1 MSQRHKALPSDD
13 FGPLLPGP
21 AFGCQTHVMKVLF
34 GLDCFEHL
42 ETCPKCGCECTF
54 QTNNRVKKLKDGS
67 EKQYP
72 EVSLRCTSRKC
83 QARAHFIDNTIW
95 AIVKDRI
102 LFVFVVNAFLNRA
115 STQSVVNDTGCKQS
129 TAEKYM
135 RIIKN
140 ALFLENEEEK
150 KYMKLGGKG
159 ETVQADESC
168 VFKRKNGVGRILEL
182 TRHGWLFGVVEDKID
197 GRLYIQ
203 MIRHKDADT
212 LQGIIKEHVEKETT
226 IFTDC
231 WPSYNGLNGVNGYKH
246 YNVNHSEH
254 FVEQKPLQMSQAE
267 ERAAIQIVVN
277 DFEDAGDD
285 AFEDEGVVEQPMVSV
300 NTQKIER
307 SWREVK
313 RELTNQH
320 ISVLRRNVGVAIYRY
335 NHLNVRIPLV
345 ERREMVIRA
354 VAKNQMR
361 LRELMRQRFPV
372 YEDEELL

>member
-1 MSQRHKALPSDD
+1 M
-13 FGPLLPGP
+13 
-21 AFGCQTHVMKVLF
+21 
-34 GLDCFEHL
+34 
-42 ETCPKCGCECTF
+42 
-54 QTNNRVKKLKDGS
+54 
-67 EKQYP
+67 
-72 EVSLRCTSRKC
+72 
-83 QARAHFIDNTIW
+83 
-95 AIVKDRI
+95 
-102 LFVFVVNAFLNRA
+102 FVVNAFLNRA
-115 STQSVVNDTGCKQS
+115 STQSAVNDTGCKQS
-129 TAEKYM
+129 TAEKYV

-197 GRLYIQ
+197 GRLYIR

-354 VAKNQMR
+354 VAKHQMR
-361 LRELMRQRFPV
+361 LGELTRQRFPV
-372 YEDEELL
+372 YVDEELL